1 MNIAMI
7 RRSTLLLC
15 LLCPVVLLVLSTDSF
30 AQSVAPKDS
39 IHWVDL
45 EKGLATAKSDNKPV
59 FLWFYGSRCPHCKHM
74 REKVFVDTAVI
85 ASLNTYFVPI
95 KIETASKRQITYQG
109 VSMTES
115 EFAMNKFN
123 ARSVPSTWFVEPNGC
138 RILHLKGF
146 RPVYDLVK
154 NLEYVRT
161 KQYGECQ
168 NVSLIDPPKTA
179 QPRTDSTKT
188 PAVPDTTKK

>member
-30 AQSVAPKDS
+30 AQSVAPGDS
-39 IHWVDL
+39 VHWVDL
-45 EKGLATAKSDNKPV
+45 EKGLVIARSDNKPI
-59 FLWFYGSRCPHCKHM
+59 FFWFYGSWCPHCKHM

-85 ASLNTYFVPI
+85 AGLNAYFVPI
-95 KIETASKRQITYQG
+95 KIETASKRQITFQG

-115 EFAMNKFN
+115 EFAVNNFN
-123 ARSVPSTWFVEPNGC
+123 ARKVPSTWFVEPNGC

-168 NVSLIDPPKTA
+168 NVSLIDPPPTPKVT
-179 QPRTDSTKT
+179 PDS
-188 PAVPDTTKK
+188 AKK